1 MSNYVYEECS
11 LFTGKVRY
19 TLNGSSS
26 IEGSI
31 TIVNIP
37 SNKELILESFVIYY
51 IRSVR
56 PEKIYSMSYHTNF
69 FKNWYTYLEEATR
82 NMRNIPECTPS
93 SIKINI
99 NQKEQIFNV
108 ITD

>member
-51 IRSVR
+51 IC
-56 PEKIYSMSYHTNF
+56 
-69 FKNWYTYLEEATR
+69 YLLY
-82 NMRNIPECTPS
+82 
-93 SIKINI
+93 
-99 NQKEQIFNV
+99 
-108 ITD
+108 